1 MCCNALMLM
10 VLRFAVRTF
19 ANVDR
24 NVASLSTNRNETP
37 VYKFVQSVN
46 SNISSKHASYSKCSF
61 C

>member
-1 MCCNALMLM
+1 MLM

-24 NVASLSTNRNETP
+24 NVVSLSTNRNETP

-46 SNISSKHASYSKCSF
+46 SNISSKQASYLKCSF